1 MLYNQTIIMWLHRVT
16 DRMQLARI
24 MLLILSLLCC
34 FACNNSKAENERKG
48 KETETKSD
56 APISVSTGK
65 TVARQIPSFIQATGS
80 FVADETS
87 DVAPKVAGKVIN
99 VYADAGQFVSQGSVI
114 AKLDDKDTRLRL
126 REAEVRVKQAEVA
139 IRQAEARLGLAE
151 NGRFDS
157 STIPE
162 VRAANANVEQL
173 QSEFRRTEVDVR
185 QAEVNVRQ
193 AETNEKRYRELV
205 ESGDVAMII
214 YEQFRN
220 TRDATYAA
228 RDVAKSARE
237 TAQARIKNAQE
248 QLKTVINT
256 AKQNN
261 QAIRAAQANLE
272 AATTE
277 VSTIRQTFED
287 FTVRAPFSGFVSNRN
302 VAVGEFVS
310 SSTPILTILRVNP
323 IKVQIQIAE
332 ADVSFVSLGR
342 GVSVE
347 VDAYKDRK
355 FAGVVTAVNPAIDA
369 NSRSV
374 IVEAQI
380 ENSNNALRS
389 GMFATAKITRDGSNN
404 GIFAPKASVFND
416 QATQSYRIFVIQEGV
431 VKLRVVQIGTEE
443 DDMVQI
449 LSGVEAD
456 ETVATSGLVQLYEG
470 AKVSF

>member
-1 MLYNQTIIMWLHRVT
+1 MWFYNALRKIWI
-16 DRMQLARI
+16 ARI
-24 MLLILSLLCC
+24 VFLVLVFSLC
-34 FACNNSKAENERKG
+34 FACSSSKAEGEKKGNEAAEAKA
-48 KETETKSD
+48 D
-56 APISVSTGK
+56 APISVSVGK
-65 TVARQIPSFIQATGS
+65 TEARQMPSYIQATGS
-80 FVADETS
+80 FVADEIS
-87 DVAPKVAGKVIN
+87 DVAPKVAGKVTN
-99 VYADAGQFVSQGSVI
+99 VYANVGEFVSQGTVI
-114 AKLDDKDTRLRL
+114 ARLDDKDTRLDL
-126 REAEVRVKQAEVA
+126 RQSEVRVKQAEVA

-157 STIPE
+157 SIIPE
-162 VRAANANVEQL
+162 VRAANANVEQI
-173 QSEFRRTEVDVR
+173 QSEFRRTEVDLR

-193 AETNEKRYRELV
+193 AETNEKRYRDLV
-205 ESGDVAMII
+205 ESGDVAMIT

-261 QAIRAAQANLE
+261 QAIRAAQASLE
-272 AATTE
+272 AAQVE
-277 VSTIRQTFED
+277 VSTIKQSLND
-287 FTVRAPFSGFVSNRN
+287 FVILAPFSGFVSNRN
-302 VAVGEFVS
+302 IAVGEFAN
-310 SSTPILTILRVNP
+310 SSTPILTLLRINP

-332 ADVSFVSLGR
+332 GDVSYVSLGR

-355 FAGVVTAVNPAIDA
+355 FGGVVTAINPAIDT

-374 IVEAQI
+374 VIEAQI

-389 GMFATAKITRDGSNN
+389 GMFATAKIVRDGSTN

-431 VKLRVVQIGTEE
+431 VKLRVVQPGAEE
-443 DDMVQI
+443 NDMVQI
-449 LSGVEAD
+449 LSGVEAN
-456 ETVATSGLVQLYEG
+456 ETVATSGLQQLYEG